1 MWRVTRLV
9 LSDSHLAAEHKD
21 CSRLWE
27 RCIVARV
34 VPCSGLHARCAL
46 GRDTITQ
53 HAVIYHVYAQQLR
66 ELIVRVCRCVGVCV
80 CVQQQKPL
88 QFYHVSCIM
97 SHALAAIAAHASPEH
112 THPHTHTRQRHLT

>member
-1 MWRVTRLV
+1 MR
-9 LSDSHLAAEHKD
+9 
-21 CSRLWE
+21 
-27 RCIVARV
+27 VARV

-66 ELIVRVCRCVGVCV
+66 ELIVRVRRCRCVSVCV
-80 CVQQQKPL
+80 CVQQQKPV

-112 THPHTHTRQRHLT
+112 THTHANDT